1 MTGIEQ
7 GGANVFDL
15 QVVKHFNHLTLR
27 NGVSLAGLGR
37 EPRDLEVFF
46 RTAVFFISEAGA
58 FTSLQKEAFI
68 ERLTEFLSAH
78 ARWLKARPMDVYEA
92 MCGCGFVGEQN
103 GECVWKLEVCEPVG
117 NVSKVLAAWAHFDE
131 ARVRRRSKMRA
142 LLQAR
147 NRAVNALPAPK
158 IDPELD
164 AELMHHALRMAQKA
178 YEAGEVP
185 VGAVLAVEG
194 NIVAEAGN
202 EVIARHDPT
211 AHAEMLVLR
220 KAAALQGSERF
231 NGAVLYVTLEP
242 CAMCSAAMSLARVS
256 RVVWGADDPMSGGMR
271 GALNVIE
278 RARMNHRVMMTPGV
292 LRADCERIL
301 KKFFEEKRSSLRK
314 GPVQGD

>member
-1 MTGIEQ
+1 M
-7 GGANVFDL
+7 FDL

-142 LLQAR
+142 LLQAK

-164 AELMHHALRMAQKA
+164 AELMLQLRDGFGNSLDGDKLALRCSGKR
-178 YEAGEVP
+178 
-185 VGAVLAVEG
+185 LAFHGV
-194 NIVAEAGN
+194 N
-202 EVIARHDPT
+202 EIPDLPDVH
-211 AHAEMLVLR
+211 
-220 KAAALQGSERF
+220 S
-231 NGAVLYVTLEP
+231 P
-242 CAMCSAAMSLARVS
+242 CFM
-256 RVVWGADDPMSGGMR
+256 
-271 GALNVIE
+271 
-278 RARMNHRVMMTPGV
+278 
-292 LRADCERIL
+292 
-301 KKFFEEKRSSLRK
+301 
-314 GPVQGD
+314 